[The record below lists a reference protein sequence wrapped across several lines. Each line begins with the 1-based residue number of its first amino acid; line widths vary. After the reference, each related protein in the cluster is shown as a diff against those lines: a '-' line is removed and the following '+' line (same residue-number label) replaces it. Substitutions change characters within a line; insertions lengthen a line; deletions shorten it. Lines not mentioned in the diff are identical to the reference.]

1 VIMKIRLL
9 PIALLLLPF
18 TWMAVIAH
26 NQVTFYPFTREVRI
40 YWHEIELL
48 YLLFAPF
55 VFALPKHPLAV
66 TNFAKRIYIWGCAS
80 AVFFYGTGTLLL
92 LYSMS
97 MGR

>member
-1 VIMKIRLL
+1 MTKKFRLL
-9 PIALLLLPF
+9 PLAFLLLPF
-18 TWMAVIAH
+18 TWLAVIVH

-40 YWHEIELL
+40 YSYEIELL

-66 TNFAKRIYIWGCAS
+66 VNFVKKLYIWGCAL
-80 AVFFYGTGTLLL
+80 AFFFYGTGTFLA

-97 MGR
+97 AGR